1 MTDSKPHVIRHYVMA
16 SPDIDAVSKQ
26 IQSFLNVPQGHRHD
40 MGAILGFRNE
50 MMMIGQ
56 TMLEL
61 VQPVKPDHRL
71 HRWFKEHGGEGG
83 YMIVLQTFDA
93 EAFRARAEQE
103 KLRLT
108 RDMQFRGQDMI
119 QFDPKRFG
127 THFETYQYSLPNGWW
142 GDPVGRKY
150 EKSLVA
156 SEIVGAEVS
165 VDAAPAKDIAA
176 QIGRL
181 FQSPVKG
188 SYVTLVDKK
197 IHFRAATGQTGL
209 TALQFKAIDRKAA
222 GKRAT
227 VGGMEFL
234 LV

>member
-1 MTDSKPHVIRHYVMA
+1 MTTNKPHLIRHYVIA
-16 SPDIDAVSKQ
+16 SPDIDAVSAQ
-26 IQSFLNVPQGHRHD
+26 IQSFLKMPQGFRHD

-61 VQPVKPDHRL
+61 VQPVKADHRL
-71 HRWFKEHGGEGG
+71 HRWFKENGGEGG

-93 EAFRARAEQE
+93 EAFRARAEAE

-119 QFDPKRFG
+119 QFDPLRFG

-150 EKSLVA
+150 GKSNVA
-156 SEIVGAEVS
+156 AEVVGADVA
-165 VDAAPAKDIAA
+165 VKAAAPTEIAA

-188 SYVTLVDKK
+188 ADVTFVDKK
-197 IHFRAATGQTGL
+197 LHFQQATGHPGL
-209 TALQFKAIDRKAA
+209 AALHLKAIDRKDA
-222 GKRAT
+222 GKTARI
-227 VGGMEFL
+227 GGMEFR